1 MEQELIDRAL
11 DQTIVEINQRIDR
24 DSELLERF
32 KESSLFKGVGSNLFT
47 SSFQTIGL
55 KTVDFIR
62 LWAANTSNHGRVGDM
77 YYLKSDAT
85 IADCKEFCKEK
96 WEAAKNEREF
106 GSVLGLIF
114 LFVIARLISDWI
126 VERFF
131 YHLRNQAI

>member
-1 MEQELIDRAL
+1 MKQELIDRAL
-11 DQTIVEINQRIDR
+11 DQTIVEINQRIDK

-32 KESSLFKGVGSNLFT
+32 KESSLFKGMGSNLLT

-62 LWAANTSNHGRVGDM
+62 LWVASTSNNGRVGDM

-85 IADCKEFCKEK
+85 VADCKQFCREK
-96 WEAAKNEREF
+96 WEVAKNDREF
-106 GSVLGLIF
+106 GSALGLIF

-131 YHLRNQAI
+131 YHLWGLAI